1 MKQVYQIMLMEE
13 TAKHYVLTRSNVR
26 QVAFD
31 LGISKSTVHKRLSR
45 FLKIKHTSNEDVA
58 LAKEVEKLIEQ
69 NKAEKHL
76 RGGETT
82 RQKYNKIKQEK
93 SNNNF

>member
-26 QVAFD
+26 QVALDF
-31 LGISKSTVHKRLSR
+31 GISKSTVHKRLSR